1 MGQNTLSVDSDKMPD
16 ERSMAGS
23 TENMPVSRPVSGPEI
38 TTEKPSD
45 ASEDDTQYL
54 STRKLILVM
63 LALYLSMFLVALV
76 SQPTLHVQNSIANT
90 GPGQNHHRNSN
101 PANN

>member
-1 MGQNTLSVDSDKMPD
+1 MGQNTLTVDYDKMPD
-16 ERSMAGS
+16 EPSMAGS
-23 TENMPVSRPVSGPEI
+23 TEDRHVSRSVSRPET

-45 ASEDDTQYL
+45 VSEDNIQYP
-54 STRKLILVM
+54 STGKLILVM

>member
-1 MGQNTLSVDSDKMPD
+1 MGQNTLTVDSNRMPD
-16 ERSMAGS
+16 EPRH
-23 TENMPVSRPVSGPEI
+23 VSRHTSRPET
-38 TTEKPSD
+38 TTEKSSD
-45 ASEDDTQYL
+45 ASEDDIQYP
-54 STRKLILVM
+54 STGKLILVM

-90 GPGQNHHRNSN
+90 GLGQNYHRNSN